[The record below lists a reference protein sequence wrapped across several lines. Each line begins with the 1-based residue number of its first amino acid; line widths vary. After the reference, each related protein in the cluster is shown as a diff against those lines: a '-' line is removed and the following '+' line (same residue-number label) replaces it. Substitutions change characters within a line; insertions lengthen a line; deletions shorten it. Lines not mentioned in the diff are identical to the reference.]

1 MHAGAVE
8 GVALVARP
16 AAPTSAENA
25 TGDKIETDGR
35 MAVLLLR

>member
-1 MHAGAVE
+1 VE